1 MKQANKFM
9 VVPYEEQKLIKSVE
23 QTPDSKITDIV
34 NNKNLDKNDKVKLIN
49 QLLVKKQKNW
59 PTSDE
64 FPDNVDD
71 ENFDQTFNDGFENN
85 DQVSFEKSFN
95 NNAVNSKNSKS
106 TIKKKQKKTTLTKAF
121 KNKTQNL
128 SRLNSYINDLN
139 QTLNNAQLFLPPTAS
154 TRNQIKQ
161 IKNPISFSNEAI
173 QKSLADFISKPSSA
187 TIINKD
193 LISKSTPVKIFK
205 RKKRK
210 NPYNITDLKNLEVKK
225 LKKTTNSEPIQQES
239 IQIDQTGEGF
249 WSFYKK

>member
-71 ENFDQTFNDGFENN
+71 QNFDQTFNDSFENN
-85 DQVSFEKSFN
+85 GQVSFEKSFN
-95 NNAVNSKNSKS
+95 NNEVNSKNSKS
-106 TIKKKQKKTTLTKAF
+106 TIKKKQKKTTLTRLY
-121 KNKTQNL
+121 L

-161 IKNPISFSNEAI
+161 IKNPINFSNEAI
-173 QKSLADFISKPSSA
+173 QKSLADFISNPSSA
-187 TIINKD
+187 TITNKD
-193 LISKSTPVKIFK
+193 SISKSTPVKIFK